1 MLAYKITDW
10 ADKFEVSCDGK
21 VWRPDSKAGKR
32 KTGLDYIRCPVLGLN
47 WPQAWRIFQ
56 EAAGTEADRVFGLY
70 IKLLEIAGS
79 RSAEERGWVLDD
91 FARTMGPVTI
101 AKNLGFDPKNV
112 LFALDILI
120 YKVGWV
126 QIEECAFA
134 REGNE
139 SVRLEAVRTLLEGLP
154 PATAGLSQRQP
165 ALAVAS
171 ERNRNGNI
179 IEIQSEQ
186 PPAAAA
192 SLVGSGSC
200 AGEEAPIR
208 ASSAAVPNGP
218 AGGEPRG
225 LPVRGPEETEPRPK
239 AEDRED
245 ESRAEEEPNAEPMT
259 QPNGPRT
266 ESREAEEPKS
276 RAGAADRQGASAR
289 QIKETISEPY
299 QPDPNEPG
307 LKDQPDGKPTSQKY
321 GPGGS
326 LLPWDIDALEVMRED
341 PRRCL
346 LEGLSPNPRYA
357 REQVIDRALGW
368 CKKLLPQ
375 LEPPLGAS
383 DYARQEARKDAACIE
398 NRLVE
403 AWDREGGGELIC
415 LLIADLQ
422 KILRTLQQRGNRG
435 RGENNVMKI
444 WVSNCRKLHGL
455 GLKPSPSSPPP

>member
-1 MLAYKITDW
+1 MAHAWRMVDW
-10 ADKFEVSCDGK
+10 ALLNEVNKEGGEWKDGQPLRISALNYARFYSSVEPERARGFEIQIA
-21 VWRPDSKAGKR
+21 RTAGR
-32 KTGLDYIRCPVLGLN
+32 GRAARVCGLYKGLLGLAKDKKEL
-47 WPQAWRIFQ
+47 PDAVLPTR
-56 EAAGTEADRVFGLY
+56 
-70 IKLLEIAGS
+70 
-79 RSAEERGWVLDD
+79 RGWILD
-91 FARTMGPVTI
+91 RLNQTMGPRWI
-101 AKNLGFDPKNV
+101 AEELQFEPDQV
-112 LFALDILI
+112 REDLLIL
-120 YKVGWV
+120 KKCGL
-126 QIEECAFA
+126 IEIAECAFA
-134 REGNE
+134 VEDE
-139 SVRLEAVRTLLEGLP
+139 YPMSME
-154 PATAGLSQRQP
+154 TAGAKPPSGVVGDEGGLFATNP
-165 ALAVAS
+165 AALY
-171 ERNRNGNI
+171 NRNQNGNLKENLI
-179 IEIQSEQ
+179 GIGSSG
-186 PPAAAA
+186 AA
-192 SLVGSGSC
+192 
-200 AGEEAPIR
+200 EEAPIR

>member
-165 ALAVAS
+165 AVAVAS
-171 ERNRNGNI
+171 ERNRNGNT
-179 IEIQSEQ
+179 IEIQSER
-186 PPAAAA
+186 PPVAAAG

-200 AGEEAPIR
+200 AGEEAPSR
-208 ASSAAVPNGP
+208 SSSAPAPQAHPDGVPK
-218 AGGEPRG
+218 G
-225 LPVRGPEETEPRPK
+225 LPVRGPEKTETEADQR
-239 AEDRED
+239 EDREPEGRTD
-245 ESRAEEEPNAEPMT
+245 EEPKMKPMT
-259 QPNGPRT
+259 QPNEPRA
-266 ESREAEEPKS
+266 ESREDEEPKG
-276 RAGAADRQGASAR
+276 RAGAADRQGAKGPVNQKS
-289 QIKETISEPY
+289 TFSEPLAR
-299 QPDPNEPG
+299 DKKSGSME
-307 LKDQPDGKPTSQKY
+307 
-321 GPGGS
+321 GG
-326 LLPWDIDALEVMRED
+326 LLPWDIAEIEVMRED

-346 LEGLSPNPRYA
+346 LEGLSENPRYA

-403 AWDREGGGELIC
+403 AWDKEGGGELIC

-444 WVSNCRKLHGL
+444 WVSNCRKHHGL
-455 GLKPSPSSPPP
+455 GLKPSPSLPPP

>member
-10 ADKFEVSCDGK
+10 AEKFEVSCDGK

-154 PATAGLSQRQP
+154 PSTAGLSQRQP
-165 ALAVAS
+165 AVAVAS

-179 IEIQSEQ
+179 IEIQSER

-192 SLVGSGSC
+192 GARRPRS
-200 AGEEAPIR
+200 R
-208 ASSAAVPNGP
+208 A
-218 AGGEPRG
+218 
-225 LPVRGPEETEPRPK
+225 PRPARRVRRTAPKK
-239 AEDRED
+239 AAGAGRDRVRK
-245 ESRAEEEPNAEPMT
+245 ESRL
-259 QPNGPRT
+259 
-266 ESREAEEPKS
+266 
-276 RAGAADRQGASAR
+276 ADRRRGGRWPVARWRNRRGFPASLRRRPAHRR
-289 QIKETISEPY
+289 Q
-299 QPDPNEPG
+299 
-307 LKDQPDGKPTSQKY
+307 
-321 GPGGS
+321 
-326 LLPWDIDALEVMRED
+326 
-341 PRRCL
+341 
-346 LEGLSPNPRYA
+346 
-357 REQVIDRALGW
+357 
-368 CKKLLPQ
+368 
-375 LEPPLGAS
+375 
-383 DYARQEARKDAACIE
+383 
-398 NRLVE
+398 
-403 AWDREGGGELIC
+403 AWRP
-415 LLIADLQ
+415 
-422 KILRTLQQRGNRG
+422 
-435 RGENNVMKI
+435 
-444 WVSNCRKLHGL
+444 CR
-455 GLKPSPSSPPP
+455 